1 MTIKEKK
8 KQFFNVTADIVG
20 ELKAKVDK
28 LPNSLEKQDIFKT
41 IDDLT
46 LKIKS
51 QNEIL
56 RLADLVST
64 YRLNE
69 ESDARFK
76 SLIRK
81 EIKNN
86 FN

>member
-20 ELKAKVDK
+20 ELKTKIDK
-28 LPNSLEKQDIFKT
+28 LSNSLVKQDIFKT